1 MENKLLR
8 KMIRNC
14 FIQYQHD
21 LESVPLSEE
30 DYIRMTAEITELL
43 QKEEASDVFEV
54 VNDVVYEYLS
64 Q

>member
-21 LESVPLSEE
+21 LESVPMSEE
-30 DYIRMTAEITELL
+30 DYIRMTAEITEIL
-43 QKEEASDVFEV
+43 QKEGDSDVFEV

>member
-1 MENKLLR
+1 MR

-30 DYIRMTAEITELL
+30 DYIRMTAEITEIL
-43 QKEEASDVFEV
+43 QREDDSDVFEV

>member
-14 FIQYQHD
+14 FIQYQHN

-30 DYIRMTAEITELL
+30 DYIRMTAEITEILRTDD
-43 QKEEASDVFEV
+43 ASDVFEI

>member
-1 MENKLLR
+1 MR
-8 KMIRNC
+8 KMIKNC

-30 DYIRMTAEITELL
+30 DYIRMTAEITEILRT
-43 QKEEASDVFEV
+43 EETDVFEV

>member
-1 MENKLLR
+1 VENKLLR

-30 DYIRMTAEITELL
+30 DYIRMTAEITEIL
-43 QKEEASDVFEV
+43 QKEETSDVFEV

>member
-1 MENKLLR
+1 
-8 KMIRNC
+8 MIRNC

-30 DYIRMTAEITELL
+30 DYIRMTAEVTEIL
-43 QKEEASDVFEV
+43 QKEDAFDVFEV
-54 VNDVVYEYLS
+54 VNDVVYDYLS

>member
-30 DYIRMTAEITELL
+30 DYIRMTAEITEILRTDD
-43 QKEEASDVFEV
+43 ASDVFEI

>member
-30 DYIRMTAEITELL
+30 DYIRMTAEITEIL
-43 QKEEASDVFEV
+43 QTEETDVFEV

>member
-1 MENKLLR
+1 VENKLLR

-30 DYIRMTAEITELL
+30 DYIRMTAEITEIL
-43 QKEEASDVFEV
+43 QKEDASDVFEV

-64 Q
+64 H

>member
-1 MENKLLR
+1 MR

-30 DYIRMTAEITELL
+30 DYIRMTAEITEIL
-43 QKEEASDVFEV
+43 QTEETDVFEV

>member
-30 DYIRMTAEITELL
+30 DYIRMTAEVTEIL
-43 QKEEASDVFEV
+43 QKEDAFDVFEV
-54 VNDVVYEYLS
+54 VNDVVYDYLS